1 MIKLISMSTNV
12 KRFSIKFLISFFVM
26 ALLTSAC
33 TNPKVANRKTFF
45 GPQPQMLGTAC
56 QQALDQ
62 SHELIRQQR
71 VVDDEHDLLTV
82 AKQLCNSGYEAD
94 QLLRSLAYA
103 LSHQGKYPE
112 AIDAYKKIVVSNY
125 LDLVTR
131 SEAVYTLAQIYYLQ
145 GDYQRV
151 IKQLVNAKA
160 RGLLVDDSLQVLVAR
175 SYYHQAETAKAQ
187 AIMDA
192 IIEQAVAG
200 DRVMKET
207 WLIFSW
213 HLYLDTQSFEQ
224 ALIVGDQL
232 MAHYPSDQHRY
243 RLRQICQRGELL
255 SLCRSV
261 TH

>member
-1 MIKLISMSTNV
+1 MSIRSNN
-12 KRFSIKFLISFFVM
+12 KAGSIAFLMSCLVM

-33 TNPKVANRKTFF
+33 TNLTTANRAT
-45 GPQPQMLGTAC
+45 PHDQQPQILGMAC
-56 QQALDQ
+56 QRALDQ

-71 VVDDEHDLLTV
+71 VAEAEHDLLTV
-82 AKQLCNSGYEAD
+82 ANQSCSSGYEVD
-94 QLLRSLAYA
+94 QLLRLLAYA
-103 LSHQGKYPE
+103 FSHQQKYPE
-112 AIDAYKKIVVSNY
+112 AIESYKKIVASKY
-125 LDLVTR
+125 LDLVAR

-151 IKQLVNAKA
+151 IKQLVDAKA
-160 RGLLVDDSLQVLVAR
+160 RGLLVDDDLQVLVAR
-175 SYYHQAETAKAQ
+175 SYYHQADTEKAL
-187 AIMDA
+187 AIMNP
-192 IIEQAVAG
+192 IIQQAVAENQII
-200 DRVMKET
+200 KEA

-224 ALIVGDQL
+224 ALLVGDQL